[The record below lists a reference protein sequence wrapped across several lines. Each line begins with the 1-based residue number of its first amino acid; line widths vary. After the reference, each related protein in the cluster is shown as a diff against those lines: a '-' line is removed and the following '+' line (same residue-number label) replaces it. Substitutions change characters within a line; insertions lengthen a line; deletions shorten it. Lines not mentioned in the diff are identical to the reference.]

1 VLDKET
7 FENKVA
13 KRLEE
18 KQRPYVDPVSLG
30 NGLRRFPEQ
39 VDLSAYGRKLAS
51 EILKKKR
58 R

>member
-1 VLDKET
+1 MLDERT
-7 FENKVA
+7 FEAKVA

-18 KQRPYVDPVSLG
+18 KQRPYVDPVNLG
-30 NGLRRFPEQ
+30 NGLRRFPKQ

-51 EILKKKR
+51 EILRKKR